1 MSLRCLILGVSLVIG
16 ASAPVA
22 AMPAQAPSM
31 QLPDHVAAEYAKGPK
46 WKGGKV
52 KTYRVTRGRAYG
64 HQALPGRRVGWYK
77 RGYRPARAYR
87 PARVIY
93 SR

>member
-1 MSLRCLILGVSLVIG
+1 MPVRSALVAALLLLG
-16 ASAPVA
+16 ASTFAQAAPVA
-22 AMPAQAPSM
+22 
-31 QLPDHVAAEYAKGPK
+31 LPDHVAAAFMKGPK

-52 KTYRVTRGRAYG
+52 KAYRVQRGRAYG
-64 HQALPGRRVGWYK
+64 HRALPGRRLGWYK

-93 SR
+93 YR